1 MLYLTLKALHIIA
14 MVAWFAGLFYLPR
27 LLAYH
32 AASDSTAVK
41 QQLEIMQQRLYK
53 IIMNNAMMLVVIL
66 GFSLLWVNP
75 GVASSGWFHI
85 KLLLVF
91 VLIVYHI
98 MCGRYMKSMI
108 AGTNK
113 HSSKFFRIFGE
124 IPTLLLIAIVCLAVI
139 KPF

>member
-1 MLYLTLKALHIIA
+1 MLYLTLKSLHIIA

-32 AASDSTAVK
+32 AGSKSSEVK
-41 QQLEIMQQRLYK
+41 QQLEIMQKRLYK
-53 IIMNNAMMLVVIL
+53 IIMNNALMLVVVL
-66 GFSLLWVNP
+66 GFSLLWANHS
-75 GVASSGWFHI
+75 VASSGWFHI

-91 VLIVYHI
+91 VLVVYHI
-98 MCGRYMKSMI
+98 MCGRYMRALA

-113 HSSKFFRIFGE
+113 HSPKFFRLFGE
-124 IPTLLLIAIVCLAVI
+124 IPTVLLISIVCLAII